1 MRGVGIRY
9 KSWTSSAYFTN
20 AGGDPEIETLLPLME
35 SDLLEVMV
43 ACTDNYL
50 DTIDVKCSNDTA
62 VTIIAAASGYPGPT
76 AKNDLISIDHSG
88 KLNPPFF
95 GCEV

>member
-1 MRGVGIRY
+1 
-9 KSWTSSAYFTN
+9 
-20 AGGDPEIETLLPLME
+20 ME

-50 DTIDVKCSNDTA
+50 DTIDVKCSDDTA
-62 VTIIAAASGYPGPT
+62 VTVIAAASGYPGPS

-88 KLNPPFF
+88 KPKNPILDMKCFSSLFEHFKSAKANLRSPIKSL
-95 GCEV
+95 